1 MIQGQPKSSKLQQ
14 PFLTW
19 VKDFLYQLEVLP
31 LQLLLW
37 TLELLLMLHD
47 SLTDSLDIEV
57 EDIRCENIA
66 EKDVGDEEIGAEDLE
81 IFISIERPPPWW
93 PTGNEDWWL
102 KPGLAE
108 AQMTTLQLYLRGL

>member
-31 LQLLLW
+31 LQLLL
-37 TLELLLMLHD
+37 
-47 SLTDSLDIEV
+47 LDIEV